1 MNKKELKEYSD
12 EMIKKL
18 NYHYWFPI
26 NHEIRYNRI
35 KNSSKLKLNLIS
47 KLKEHYDLIIEQCK
61 VRQKGEYNIN
71 WFDIYIPTIN
81 LSIKIC
87 ENREECN
94 IVFKRWRKHNIVL
107 IDSSKDKLS
116 DCLEQI
122 ISKMCKMS
130 KK

>member
-12 EMIKKL
+12 EMIKKF

-35 KNSSKLKLNLIS
+35 NNSSKLKLNLIS
-47 KLKEHYDLIIEQCK
+47 NLKEYYDLIIEQCK
-61 VRQKGEYNIN
+61 VRKKGEDNIN

-107 IDSSKDKLS
+107 IDKSKDKLS

-122 ISKMCKMS
+122 ISKMCKMAN
-130 KK
+130 K